1 MAEDGVMKVNLT
13 CVGKN
18 GRGEIQFKYQGCG
31 ANPGQEESIKE
42 LNDKLDMILKENNKN
57 SEKLEKILNNTEN
70 VDIKLKNTEKF
81 DEKILNQTENNS
93 GKLEEILNFWA
104 SGMFM
109 FKTSAWLD

>member
-1 MAEDGVMKVNLT
+1 MAEDGGMKVNLT
-13 CVGKN
+13 CVGKD
-18 GRGEIQFKYQGCG
+18 GRGEIQFKYQGCC

-42 LNDKLDMILKENNKN
+42 LNDKLDKN

-70 VDIKLKNTEKF
+70 TEKF
-81 DEKILNQTENNS
+81 DKNILNQTENNS